1 MASEFQRNKLQA
13 MFDAFDVDGNGCLEE
28 GDFVAL
34 ADRWARLPR
43 VEPGSELAGRV
54 KDVMLGWWRHLSAAV
69 DTDQDGRVDMDD
81 ILSMV
86 DRLPA
91 MPEQVTA
98 TADTIFDAV
107 DENGDGRISRTE
119 HQRLVDTW
127 HGRSVRTGD
136 VFDRLDQDGD
146 GYLSRPQFALLWTQF
161 WTSDDPGEPG
171 NLLCGPLPRA
181 AG

>member
-13 MFDAFDVDGNGCLEE
+13 MFDAFDADGNGYLEE

-54 KDVMLGWWRHLSAAV
+54 EDVLLGWWGQLTAATGTAREGRI
-69 DTDQDGRVDMDD
+69 DLDG
-81 ILSMV
+81 ILSVV

-91 MPEQVTA
+91 MSEQVTA

-127 HGRSVRTGD
+127 HGQGVSTAD
-136 VFDRLDQDGD
+136 VFDRLDRDGD
-146 GYLSRPQFALLWTQF
+146 GYLGRAEFAVLWTQF
-161 WTSDDPGEPG
+161 WVSDDPREPG
-171 NLLCGPLPRA
+171 NLLCGPLPGT